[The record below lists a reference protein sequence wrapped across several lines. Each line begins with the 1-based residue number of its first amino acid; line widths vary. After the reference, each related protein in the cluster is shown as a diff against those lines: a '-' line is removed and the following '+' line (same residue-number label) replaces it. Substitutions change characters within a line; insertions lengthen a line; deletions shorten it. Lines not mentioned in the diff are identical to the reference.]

1 MDFLYLMTYGL
12 RDPPSPDH
20 CAALNFPAEVAALE
34 YWRIVPTDNGPYLLE
49 GVLAGHAI
57 TSVAIAVYARTLAR
71 IAERWV
77 VLGRPLDGEWPEF
90 DDADVIRRAAHWIVA
105 MDAKEEAERP
115 TWPDEPPPVEAQPVA
130 SPKRRKPKGRR
141 AKRNP

>member
-1 MDFLYLMTYGL
+1 M
-12 RDPPSPDH
+12 
-20 CAALNFPAEVAALE
+20 
-34 YWRIVPTDNGPYLLE
+34 PTDNGPYLLE
-49 GVLAGHAI
+49 GVLAGRPI

-105 MDAKEEAERP
+105 MDAKEDAERP
-115 TWPDEPPPVEAQPVA
+115 RWPAEPPPVETPPVA
-130 SPKRRKPKGRR
+130 NSKARKRNRR
-141 AKRNP
+141 ARRAARSPG